1 MHGRMGTYGV
11 PQGPMW
17 KIWDPKRSYGG
28 WALMK
33 SMGSHR
39 LLFWEGD
46 LMVSYWVRWGA
57 RVGKMGSYGVLW
69 GSWGWGDMGC
79 SGG

>member
-1 MHGRMGTYGV
+1 MHGGMGTNVV

-46 LMVSYWVRWGA
+46 WGFD
-57 RVGKMGSYGVLW
+57 GVLL
-69 GSWGWGDMGC
+69 GRMGC
-79 SGG
+79 KGWEDGILWGPLGFLGVG